1 MADPGSPVTRT
12 LIAPAV
18 STANNGLA
26 SPATPLFPSTPTA
39 ASAPAPRSSIAVSLH
54 EAALDSPS
62 FRASAVLFGEQVDG
76 IERWLESYA
85 KSTSKLVHD
94 FNGLED
100 TINNYLAKIVPPPG
114 IVDGVVD
121 ADHTLLALKR
131 VSDGSRDWWAQVSFA
146 LRRFDSINAEPIR
159 SFLHGD
165 VRTFKETRRNLEQAQ
180 KTYDTTL
187 ARYVSQSKAKEPS
200 SLRED
205 AFAVYETRRAYLKAC
220 MDFCQMAP
228 QLRTGLDKLLT
239 RVSADFWQEMKRTR
253 DSAASSAKWGEEMD
267 RIRGWAKDIELSEAP
282 LKRELQLWRR
292 EIGETTLAIIRPS
305 RELEDYSASTVPF
318 LGSRGPSTGGPGG
331 GGGGG
336 GGGGAGGPNNSAPG
350 SGDAVISE
358 KQGWLFLRTVTGKPA
373 RVNWIHRWFYCRD
386 GIFGYLVQGPHGVL
400 QGDDIG
406 VLLCSAKPAVQED
419 RRFCFEVKTKSQN
432 MMLQAETQGQLTEWL
447 EVFEVAKRK
456 AFEASMARDNATNR
470 LGTTIDP
477 AFAITPPSIADFSAR
492 ALDSA
497 QSGILEDAGSSGNGS
512 GGGGGGGGGGN
523 GNNGGGGGGSVPLS
537 QSSTLPVPGSGP
549 DGGLVGRSS
558 FDVSIAPPRRSIT
571 MLGQELRREEG
582 ESSREHAS
590 RIMQKLDLHRKAT
603 FGSGG
608 GDSAN
613 RDGGGPG
620 GLTTSMSAGS
630 IGQQA
635 PGAAGAMSGSH
646 NVLTGYPPGAGSSAM
661 SHQRIPGGPQMAF
674 VEPRRGL
681 LAPTT
686 FTKPPLVTF
695 LSKVAVNAS
704 SERIICRP
712 SHFGGLPAGI
722 LANYWGSQQWGN
734 AFASKGH
741 EYAQDLEA
749 NELAMVNSP
758 ASPTAGTPVSA
769 HRKTVSVDA
778 AKLADARA
786 SGAER
791 PPPESFP
798 MNYPTEL
805 RTQHAQFR
813 LLFPSVPLSEKLV
826 LVFNAAWSSASEAG
840 TANQGLVGSGRIYV
854 TPDNM
859 YFYSQSMGLVVA
871 YAVSL
876 DIISEVTAAPGKD
889 CDYIFLHLSQDMNET
904 GFTRITI
911 KTFLEDMDL
920 LQARLNLLIDDL
932 QAAEPMS
939 VSDILVTLQNITT
952 EDEQGR
958 KSPSLFSWDQMTA
971 SPPSTRHAVGSGGHR
986 QFSAQSGPH
995 HQHHQHHQHNQHHQH
1010 QHNQHHGGAM
1020 HSGRRVSGSG
1030 SRGLLGHNDMV
1041 MRPPGKLQLPAHAI
1055 VYEPSD
1061 MQKKV
1066 AERHFEISAKACFH
1080 VLFGDKSF
1088 IFPKL
1093 YFDRQAR
1100 EIEQGPWT
1108 LADHGKMKR
1117 QFTFKVKAVDMLGRQ
1132 KDETVTDQ
1140 QTIDIFSDHVTYVVQ
1155 HVKTAWHLPHSAVFK
1170 QVTKIVITHVAKS
1183 KCKLAIYVKVDWS
1196 KAPPFSKNLVERQA
1210 LDDASHDA
1218 EELAELA
1225 TDEVRKLGA
1234 HSRTKRAMQVYGNI
1248 GQQTKAVQFTPTDKD
1263 AGSGSGSGS
1272 GEKQAGMLRPRTLTD
1287 MLLETVR
1294 SLLESVVTS
1303 LVMWAFAGCRH
1314 VFRVATAHRLL
1325 LALLALSVATNVLFS
1340 SRETAAWWTERHAT
1354 AYMRK
1359 LGVGPNVMMS
1369 KSIYLVD
1376 LEEAAAAQQQA
1387 RYGFVADGEADGE
1400 HDGEHDGED
1409 STAPSACYQTFLSI
1423 ANASNLDAPYEDAG
1437 VLLSSP
1443 MNRATAQRLRRTR
1456 QRLGAYRHDLVV
1468 AMRVVNSVEREMV
1481 QSEWENWLADETQRC
1496 DQVGAMLADRN
1507 ARRERTFDKT
1517 TTTTTTTTTT
1527 ATTATDIER
1536 SEDKKK
1542 EQKEMQRLTL
1552 LSHWYEDYC
1561 GSCRSEQSALHAQEW
1576 RHSMI

>member
-1 MADPGSPVTRT
+1 MADPDTGPGSPVSKS
-12 LIAPAV
+12 LAAPSSA
-18 STANNGLA
+18 AGNNGSA
-26 SPATPLFPSTPTA
+26 SSPATPHPSSTPQPQNNSSAVSAATA
-39 ASAPAPRSSIAVSLH
+39 APRSSIAVSLH

-76 IERWLESYA
+76 IERWLENYA

-94 FNGLED
+94 FAGLED
-100 TINNYLAKIVPPPG
+100 TINSYLAKIVPPPG
-114 IVDGVVD
+114 VVDGVVD

-131 VSDGSRDWWAQVSFA
+131 VSDGSRDWWTQVSHA
-146 LRRFDSINAEPIR
+146 LRRFDSVNAEPIR
-159 SFLHGD
+159 QFLHGD
-165 VRTFKETRRNLEQAQ
+165 VRAFKETRRILEHAQ

-205 AFAVYETRRAYLKAC
+205 AFSVYETRRAYLKAS

-239 RVSADFWQEMKRTR
+239 RVSAEFWREMKRTR
-253 DSAASSAKWGEEMD
+253 DMAASSLKWGEEMD

-282 LKRELQLWRR
+282 LKRELQLSRR
-292 EIGETTLAIIRPS
+292 EIGETTLAAIRPS

-318 LGSRGPSTGGPGG
+318 LGSRAPPTGAAGGANSPGG
-331 GGGGG
+331 G
-336 GGGGAGGPNNSAPG
+336 
-350 SGDAVISE
+350 AVISE

-373 RVNWIHRWFYCRD
+373 RVSWIHRWFYCRD
-386 GIFGYLVQGPHGVL
+386 GIFGYLVQGPQGVL

-432 MMLQAETQGQLTEWL
+432 LMLQAETQGQLTEWL

-456 AFEASMARDNATNR
+456 AFEASMARDNATTP
-470 LGTTIDP
+470 LGSVDP

-497 QSGILEDAGSSGNGS
+497 AQLGTVDEAGGSGS
-512 GGGGGGGGGGN
+512 GG
-523 GNNGGGGGGSVPLS
+523 NGGSSLPLS
-537 QSSTLPVPGSGP
+537 QSGTLPVPGSGP
-549 DGGLVGRSS
+549 DSGLVGRNS
-558 FDVSIAPPRRSIT
+558 FDVAAVPPRRSIT

-582 ESSREHAS
+582 ESGREHAT

-603 FGSGG
+603 FGSGSGG
-608 GDSAN
+608 GDSST
-613 RDGGGPG
+613 RDGGGGLG
-620 GLTTSMSAGS
+620 GSNGGGMSTANL
-630 IGQQA
+630 GQQP
-635 PGAAGAMSGSH
+635 PGIASLISASH
-646 NVLTGYPPGAGSSAM
+646 NLLPGYLSGAPQSTPQ
-661 SHQRIPGGPQMAF
+661 QRVPGGPSMAY

-681 LAPTT
+681 LAPAT

-695 LSKVAVNAS
+695 LSKVAVTAS
-704 SERIICRP
+704 SERVLCQP
-712 SHFGGLPAGI
+712 HHFGGLPSGI
-722 LANYWGSQQWGN
+722 LANYWGSQQWSN
-734 AFASKGH
+734 SFASKGH
-741 EYAQDLEA
+741 EFTQ
-749 NELAMVNSP
+749 ELAGFETISEVSLANTP
-758 ASPTAGTPVSA
+758 ASPTVGTPVSS
-769 HRKTVSVDA
+769 HRKTVSVDTA
-778 AKLADARA
+778 NNLADSRGGGGADRPA
-786 SGAER
+786 SET
-791 PPPESFP
+791 FP
-798 MNYPTEL
+798 ANYPTEL

-876 DIISEVTAAPGKD
+876 DIITEVTAAPGKD

-932 QAAEPMS
+932 QAAEPMG
-939 VSDILVTLQNITT
+939 VSDILVTLQNITS
-952 EDEQGR
+952 DEELHGR
-958 KSPSLFSWDQMTA
+958 KSPSLMSWDQMSAT
-971 SPPSTRHAVGSGGHR
+971 PPFDERGGISRHVVGGGHR
-986 QFSAQSGPH
+986 HFSAQHSGH
-995 HQHHQHHQHNQHHQH
+995 STHSTHNH
-1010 QHNQHHGGAM
+1010 AL
-1020 HSGRRVSGSG
+1020 HSTGRRVTSMG
-1030 SRGLLGHNDMV
+1030 SRLGHGGV
-1041 MRPPGKLQLPAHAI
+1041 TRPLGKLQLPAHPI
-1055 VYEPSD
+1055 VYEPDD

-1117 QFTFKVKAVDMLGRQ
+1117 QFAFKVEAVDMLGR
-1132 KDETVTDQ
+1132 KKEEAVSDQ

-1155 HVKTAWHLPHSAVFK
+1155 HVKTAWHLPHSTAFK
-1170 QVTKIVITHVAKS
+1170 QVTKIVITHVSKS
-1183 KCKLAIYVKVDWS
+1183 KCKLAVYVKVDWS
-1196 KAPPFSKNLVERQA
+1196 KAPAFSKSLVERQA
-1210 LDDASHDA
+1210 LDDASRDA

-1248 GQQTKAVQFTPTDKD
+1248 GQQTKAVQFTPTDRD
-1263 AGSGSGSGS
+1263 GGGGSGSGSGS
-1272 GEKQAGMLRPRTLTD
+1272 GSGDKQAGGMLRPRTLTD
-1287 MLLETVR
+1287 MLLETIR
-1294 SLLESVVTS
+1294 SFMESVVTS
-1303 LVMWAFAGCRH
+1303 LVMWAFAGCRSI
-1314 VFRVATAHRLL
+1314 FRVATAHRLL
-1325 LALLALSVATNVLFS
+1325 LVFLALSVATNLLFS
-1340 SRETAAWWTERHAT
+1340 SRETAAWWTERHAAT
-1354 AYMRK
+1354 YMRK

-1376 LEEAAAAQQQA
+1376 LEKAAAAAAATTSTQRQGG
-1387 RYGFVADGEADGE
+1387 YGFDTNDDDGSGRE
-1400 HDGEHDGED
+1400 
-1409 STAPSACYQTFLSI
+1409 TATGSVCYNTFLSI
-1423 ANASNLDAPYEDAG
+1423 ANATNLDAPYEDAG
-1437 VLLSSP
+1437 ALLSSP
-1443 MNRATAQRLRRTR
+1443 TNRATAQRLRRTR

-1468 AMRVVNSVEREMV
+1468 AMRVVNNVEREMV

-1496 DQVGAMLADRN
+1496 DQVGTMLAERGENKQKNDEKETQRRAMLARWH
-1507 ARRERTFDKT
+1507 E
-1517 TTTTTTTTTT
+1517 
-1527 ATTATDIER
+1527 
-1536 SEDKKK
+1536 S
-1542 EQKEMQRLTL
+1542 
-1552 LSHWYEDYC
+1552 YC
-1561 GSCRSEQSALHAQEW
+1561 GSCRADQLALDAQEW
-1576 RHSMI
+1576 RRSMI

>member
-1 MADPGSPVTRT
+1 MADQGTGPGSPVSKS
-12 LIAPAV
+12 LAAPAA
-18 STANNGLA
+18 SGKNGFA
-26 SPATPLFPSTPTA
+26 VPATPSTPQPPTSSA
-39 ASAPAPRSSIAVSLH
+39 APTSAAPRSSVAVGLH

-62 FRASAVLFGEQVDG
+62 FRASTVLFGEQVDG

-94 FNGLED
+94 FAALED
-100 TINNYLAKIVPPPG
+100 TINGYLAKIVPPPG
-114 IVDGVVD
+114 VADGVID

-131 VSDGSRDWWAQVSFA
+131 VSDGSRDWWAQVSHA
-146 LRRFDSINAEPIR
+146 LRRFDTVNAEPIR
-159 SFLHGD
+159 NFLHGD
-165 VRTFKETRRNLEQAQ
+165 VRTFKETRRNLEHAQ

-205 AFAVYETRRAYLKAC
+205 AFAVYETRRAYLKAS

-239 RVSADFWQEMKRTR
+239 RVSAEFWREMKRTR
-253 DSAASSAKWGEEMD
+253 DTAASSVKWGEEMD
-267 RIRGWAKDIELSEAP
+267 RIRGWAKDIELTEAP
-282 LKRELQLWRR
+282 LKRELQLSRR
-292 EIGETTLAIIRPS
+292 EIGETTLAAIRPS

-318 LGSRGPSTGGPGG
+318 LGSRGPPIGNA
-331 GGGGG
+331 
-336 GGGGAGGPNNSAPG
+336 GGAGGGSNSPSAG
-350 SGDAVISE
+350 AVISE

-386 GIFGYLVQGPHGVL
+386 GIFGYLVQGPQGVL

-432 MMLQAETQGQLTEWL
+432 LMLQAETQGQLTEWL

-456 AFEASMARDNATNR
+456 AFEASMARDNATTP
-470 LGTTIDP
+470 LGGIDP
-477 AFAITPPSIADFSAR
+477 AFAITPPSVADFSAR

-497 QSGILEDAGSSGNGS
+497 QFGTVDEAGGS
-512 GGGGGGGGGGN
+512 GGGSGGGT
-523 GNNGGGGGGSVPLS
+523 GNNSGGLPLS
-537 QSSTLPVPGSGP
+537 QSGTLPVPGGGP
-549 DGGLVGRSS
+549 DSGLVGRSS
-558 FDVSIAPPRRSIT
+558 FDVSAVPPRRSIT

-582 ESSREHAS
+582 ESGREHAT
-590 RIMQKLDLHRKAT
+590 RIIQKLDLHRKAT
-603 FGSGG
+603 FGSGNNSGDTANKDGSGLG
-608 GDSAN
+608 GSNGGMSTAN
-613 RDGGGPG
+613 
-620 GLTTSMSAGS
+620 L
-630 IGQQA
+630 GQQSPGIA
-635 PGAAGAMSGSH
+635 SLISASHSLLQGTPGSAQAAPQQRGPGAAH
-646 NVLTGYPPGAGSSAM
+646 
-661 SHQRIPGGPQMAF
+661 MAF

-681 LAPTT
+681 LSPTT

-695 LSKVAVNAS
+695 LSKVAVNVS
-704 SERIICRP
+704 SERVLYRP
-712 SHFGGLPAGI
+712 NHFGSLPSGI
-722 LANYWGSQQWGN
+722 LANYWGSQQWGSN
-734 AFASKGH
+734 FASKGH
-741 EYAQDLEA
+741 RFIQ
-749 NELAMVNSP
+749 ELAGFETSEVSITNTP
-758 ASPTAGTPVSA
+758 ASPTVGTPVSA
-769 HRKTVSVDA
+769 HRKTVSVDT
-778 AKLADARA
+778 AKLADSRGGTDRTAP
-786 SGAER
+786 ETF
-791 PPPESFP
+791 PP
-798 MNYPTEL
+798 NYPTEL

-813 LLFPSVPLSEKLV
+813 LLFPTVPLSEKLV
-826 LVFNAAWSSASEAG
+826 LVFNAAWSSASETG

-876 DIISEVTAAPGKD
+876 DIITEVTAAPGKD

-932 QAAEPMS
+932 QAAEPMG
-939 VSDILVTLQNITT
+939 VSDIVVTLQNTAS
-952 EDEQGR
+952 EEEHGR
-958 KSPSLFSWDQMTA
+958 KSPSLMSWDQMSAA
-971 SPPSTRHAVGSGGHR
+971 SPNGEHDIQHLARHGGGHR
-986 QFSAQSGPH
+986 HFSAHSA
-995 HQHHQHHQHNQHHQH
+995 
-1010 QHNQHHGGAM
+1010 HGG
-1020 HSGRRVSGSG
+1020 RRITSTG
-1030 SRGLLGHNDMV
+1030 SRGLLGHNAA
-1041 MRPPGKLQLPAHAI
+1041 RPLGKLQLPTHPI
-1055 VYEPSD
+1055 VYEPDD

-1093 YFDRQAR
+1093 YFDRRAR

-1117 QFTFKVKAVDMLGRQ
+1117 QFLFKVEAVDMLGR
-1132 KDETVTDQ
+1132 KKEEAVEDQ

-1155 HVKTAWHLPHSAVFK
+1155 HVKTPWHLPHSTAFK

-1196 KAPPFSKNLVERQA
+1196 KAPAFSKSLVERQA
-1210 LDDASHDA
+1210 LDDASRDA

-1248 GQQTKAVQFTPTDKD
+1248 GQQTKAVQFTPLDSN
-1263 AGSGSGSGS
+1263 GSGSGSNS
-1272 GEKQAGMLRPRTLTD
+1272 KQGLLKPRTLTD
-1287 MLLETVR
+1287 MLLETFR
-1294 SLLESVVTS
+1294 SFMESVVTS
-1303 LVMWAFAGCRH
+1303 LVMWAFAGCRSL
-1314 VFRVATAHRLL
+1314 FRVATAHRLL
-1325 LALLALSVATNVLFS
+1325 LAILGISIATNLVFS

-1354 AYMRK
+1354 TYMRK

-1376 LEEAAAAQQQA
+1376 LEAAAEAKRQV
-1387 RYGFVADGEADGE
+1387 RYGVGKPGS
-1400 HDGEHDGED
+1400 ED
-1409 STAPSACYQTFLSI
+1409 HLNSVCYNTFLSI
-1423 ANASNLDAPYEDAG
+1423 ANATNLDAPYEDAG
-1437 VLLSSP
+1437 ALLSSP
-1443 MNRATAQRLRRTR
+1443 TNRATAQRLRRSR

-1496 DQVGAMLADRN
+1496 DQVGAMLA
-1507 ARRERTFDKT
+1507 ERSERGERAQPKSHS
-1517 TTTTTTTTTT
+1517 
-1527 ATTATDIER
+1527 ER
-1536 SEDKKK
+1536 SEDTDDG
-1542 EQKEMQRLTL
+1542 EQQKEAKDARNETQRLAL
-1552 LSHWYEDYC
+1552 LARWHEDYC
-1561 GSCRSEQSALHAQEW
+1561 GSCRADQRALDAQEW
-1576 RHSMI
+1576 RRSMI

>member
-1 MADPGSPVTRT
+1 MADPGTGPGSPVSKS
-12 LIAPAV
+12 LAAPAA
-18 STANNGLA
+18 TAGNNGSA
-26 SPATPLFPSTPTA
+26 SPATPQASSTSQLPK
-39 ASAPAPRSSIAVSLH
+39 ASAAPVAEAPRSSIAVSLH

-94 FNGLED
+94 FASLED

-114 IVDGVVD
+114 VVDGVVD

-131 VSDGSRDWWAQVSFA
+131 VSDGSREWWAQVSNA
-146 LRRFDSINAEPIR
+146 LRRFDSVNAEPIR
-159 SFLHGD
+159 HFLHGD

-187 ARYVSQSKAKEPS
+187 SRYVSQSKAKEPS

-205 AFAVYETRRAYLKAC
+205 AFAVYETRRAYLKAS

-239 RVSADFWQEMKRTR
+239 RVSADFWREMKRTR
-253 DSAASSAKWGEEMD
+253 DMAASSVKWGEEMD

-282 LKRELQLWRR
+282 LKRELQLSRR
-292 EIGETTLAIIRPS
+292 EIGETTLAAIRPS

-318 LGSRGPSTGGPGG
+318 LGSRGPPTGSAGG
-331 GGGGG
+331 V
-336 GGGGAGGPNNSAPG
+336 GGANSPSG
-350 SGDAVISE
+350 SGAVISE

-386 GIFGYLVQGPHGVL
+386 GIFGFLVQGPQGVL

-456 AFEASMARDNATNR
+456 AFEASMARDNATTP
-470 LGTTIDP
+470 LGGIDP
-477 AFAITPPSIADFSAR
+477 AFAITAPSIADFSAR
-492 ALDSA
+492 SLDSA
-497 QSGILEDAGSSGNGS
+497 QLGTVDETSGS
-512 GGGGGGGGGGN
+512 GGGSGGGSGS
-523 GNNGGGGGGSVPLS
+523 NGGGGLPLS
-537 QSSTLPVPGSGP
+537 QSGTLPVPGSGP
-549 DGGLVGRSS
+549 DSGLVGRNS
-558 FDVSIAPPRRSIT
+558 FDVAAVPPRRSIT

-582 ESSREHAS
+582 ESGREHAT
-590 RIMQKLDLHRKAT
+590 RIIQKLDLHRKAT

-608 GDSAN
+608 GDSSSKDSN
-613 RDGGGPG
+613 GPG
-620 GLTTSMSAGS
+620 GSNGGMSTTNLNQQPPGIASLISA
-630 IGQQA
+630 
-635 PGAAGAMSGSH
+635 SH
-646 NVLTGYPPGAGSSAM
+646 NLLPGYPTGTSQATPQ
-661 SHQRIPGGPQMAF
+661 QRLPGGPQMAY

-704 SERIICRP
+704 SERILCRP
-712 SHFGGLPAGI
+712 NHFGGLPSGI
-722 LANYWGSQQWGN
+722 LANYWGSHQWGN
-734 AFASKGH
+734 SFASKGH
-741 EYAQDLEA
+741 GFTQ
-749 NELAMVNSP
+749 ELAGFENSEVSIVNTP
-758 ASPTAGTPVSA
+758 ASPTVGTPVSA

-778 AKLADARA
+778 AKLADGR
-786 SGAER
+786 GADR
-791 PPPESFP
+791 PAPETFPP
-798 MNYPTEL
+798 NYPQEL

-859 YFYSQSMGLVVA
+859 YFYSQCMGLVVS

-876 DIISEVTAAPGKD
+876 DIITEVTAAPGKD

-932 QAAEPMS
+932 QAAEPMG
-939 VSDILVTLQNITT
+939 VSDILVTLQNIAS
-952 EDEQGR
+952 EVEHGR
-958 KSPSLFSWDQMTA
+958 KSPSLMSWDQMSAT
-971 SPPSTRHAVGSGGHR
+971 SPFDERGGPPYLARHALGSGRR
-986 QFSAQSGPH
+986 QFSAQS
-995 HQHHQHHQHNQHHQH
+995 
-1010 QHNQHHGGAM
+1010 A
-1020 HSGRRVSGSG
+1020 HSGHGHAGRRATSTG
-1030 SRGLLGHNDMV
+1030 SRGLLGHGGV
-1041 MRPPGKLQLPAHAI
+1041 TRPLGKLQLPAHPI
-1055 VYEPSD
+1055 VYEPND

-1093 YFDRQAR
+1093 YFDRRAR

-1108 LADHGKMKR
+1108 LIDHGKMKR
-1117 QFTFKVKAVDMLGRQ
+1117 HFMFKVEAVDMLGR
-1132 KDETVTDQ
+1132 KKEEAVNDQ

-1155 HVKTAWHLPHSAVFK
+1155 HIKTAWHLPHSNAFK

-1196 KAPPFSKNLVERQA
+1196 KAPAFSKNLVERQA
-1210 LDDASHDA
+1210 LDDASRDA

-1248 GQQTKAVQFTPTDKD
+1248 GQQTKAVQFTPTDRD
-1263 AGSGSGSGS
+1263 GGSSGD
-1272 GEKQAGMLRPRTLTD
+1272 KQAGTLKPRTLTD
-1287 MLLETVR
+1287 MLLETIR
-1294 SLLESVVTS
+1294 SFMESVVTS
-1303 LVMWAFAGCRH
+1303 LVMWAFAGCRS

-1325 LALLALSVATNVLFS
+1325 LVFLALSVATNLLFS
-1340 SRETAAWWTERHAT
+1340 SRETAAWWSERHAT
-1354 AYMRK
+1354 TYMRK

-1376 LEEAAAAQQQA
+1376 LEAAAAAQRQV
-1387 RYGFVADGEADGE
+1387 RYGFDTVNDGPNDD
-1400 HDGEHDGED
+1400 H
-1409 STAPSACYQTFLSI
+1409 APNSVCYNTFLSI
-1423 ANASNLDAPYEDAG
+1423 ANVTNLDAPYEDAG
-1437 VLLSSP
+1437 ALLSSP
-1443 MNRATAQRLRRTR
+1443 TNRATAQRLRRTR

-1496 DQVGAMLADRN
+1496 EQVGTMLAERN
-1507 ARRERTFDKT
+1507 LRNSKHGDEGERGEKNKEEDPKG
-1517 TTTTTTTTTT
+1517 
-1527 ATTATDIER
+1527 
-1536 SEDKKK
+1536 SEK
-1542 EQKEMQRLTL
+1542 ETQRLAL
-1552 LSHWYEDYC
+1552 LAHWHEDYC
-1561 GSCRSEQSALHAQEW
+1561 GSCRADQVALDAQEW
-1576 RHSMI
+1576 RRSMI